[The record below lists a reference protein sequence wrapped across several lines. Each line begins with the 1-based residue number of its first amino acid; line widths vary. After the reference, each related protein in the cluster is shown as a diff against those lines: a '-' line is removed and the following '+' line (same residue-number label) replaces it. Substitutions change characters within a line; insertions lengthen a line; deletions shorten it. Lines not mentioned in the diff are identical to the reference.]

1 MILKNNGF
9 TGRTIGSCTIPLQP
23 LIATSGNESTVWYT
37 LKTEGKGNDA
47 GEIEISLLFIKDL
60 GEEGIVHAT
69 KEEEEDAEIEA
80 VAATKGEVY
89 VPPPRVVKR
98 IEKQKIE
105 KEKALDA
112 GARLKLLKD
121 LFYKIDVNGDKEVSQ
136 SELATMLE
144 SINADY
150 EILEVYLREK
160 CGLNVNGSSGDTTEN
175 VENES
180 SVEQELTSAI
190 ILHAIDT
197 DGDDLIT
204 WNEWCTFLG
213 DGHQNYDAAADKA
226 AKEKEKIV
234 KPSKN
239 QEKFQRLKKIE
250 DAQDTTAAQEAA
262 RERERLAREKK
273 LQDNL
278 NAQKIAHDREEKR
291 REAAHQ
297 RKLQELEDEKKR
309 MAGEADRLVK
319 LGREKA
325 LMDQKNADKIK
336 ALELRNQAAME
347 AMKRDKERRDLEMKQ
362 KKKEKRKSP
371 TYLHFSKTEHLRQ
384 SKKSKQMNRKQA

>member
-362 KKKEKRKSP
+362 KKKEKRKR
-371 TYLHFSKTEHLRQ
+371 K
-384 SKKSKQMNRKQA
+384 KQAKRLNEKRVPR